1 MAIFNSYV
9 SLPEGNVANPLIYLE
24 FGMVCTPI
32 FGNLGMGWDVFFFL
46 RTTLVG
52 SKTSEKNTGRGTIQ
66 KKTIYIYIYIF
77 SIYISIEITIQP
89 YSNQMDDPN

>member
-66 KKTIYIYIYIF
+66 KKQYISISISFLYIYIYIYRDNHT
-77 SIYISIEITIQP
+77 TIQQ
-89 YSNQMDDPN
+89 SNG